1 MKKNFVIILTF
12 FMILL
17 AIVSYYVYNTR
28 RIKSLSENYNKT
40 YENYLNKEIAASD
53 LISIINKAIDD
64 NEKNGVPKK
73 ENSIYYEEND
83 ENSIKIEISF
93 SEKHSHVP
101 MESISQQGIQAFM
114 QAFQTALFKCTKVE
128 YHQKTN
134 RIKYLYFEYTQN

>member
-28 RIKSLSENYNKT
+28 RIKTLSENYNKT
-40 YENYLNKEIAASD
+40 YENYLNKEISASD

-73 ENSIYYEEND
+73 ENSIYYEEN

-93 SEKHSHVP
+93 SEEHSHVP

-128 YHQKTN
+128 YHPKTN

>member
-40 YENYLNKEIAASD
+40 YENYLNKEISAAD

-73 ENSIYYEEND
+73 ENSIYYEEN

-93 SEKHSHVP
+93 SEEHSHVP

-128 YHQKTN
+128 YHPKTN